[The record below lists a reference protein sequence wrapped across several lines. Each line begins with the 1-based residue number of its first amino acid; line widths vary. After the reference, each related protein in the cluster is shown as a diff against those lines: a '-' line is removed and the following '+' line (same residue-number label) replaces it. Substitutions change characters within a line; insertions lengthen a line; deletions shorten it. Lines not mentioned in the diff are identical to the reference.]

1 MMIKLKYVIGVFVL
15 FVSLLASSFALAQT
29 KTGERFRVDSIE
41 IEGNERVTDGTVLA
55 YLPVQV
61 GNEITLTTL
70 DQAITALFATNL
82 FSDVTIARNENRI
95 VISVKENPIINRIN
109 IEGNDILTDEQLL
122 EELDIQPRRVYTR
135 DIAIRASKKL
145 LDIYRLSGR
154 FAAEVVPK
162 IIRLENN
169 RVDLV
174 FEVDE
179 GELIKIESI
188 RFIGNQN
195 FSDLALRQV
204 ISSRKRRWWA
214 FLSGAD
220 KYDPARL
227 DYDVRLL
234 RQFYLSRGYADINVE
249 RVQGGLL
256 RDRSGFAVTFAIDE
270 GPRYKLGDIS
280 FVSKID
286 NLDLSVLRDAVP
298 AEREEWYDSRAIE
311 EGLLNITNE
320 LGNLG
325 YAFVNVVPEPTTS
338 EDQKYVNV
346 LIRIGT
352 AQKNYVERI
361 EVVNNTRTLDS
372 VIRREMEIVEGDPFN
387 QLKIERSLRN
397 IRGLGYFKDVGVEA
411 LAGSSANSSILRV
424 DVEEQPTG
432 DFSLG
437 VGYSSIEK
445 GTLSLGINEKNF
457 LGSGRAVNFSASASD
472 TRADYRIGLSE
483 PYFLDRNLRGSIEIF
498 NESVE
503 ADTVDIDR
511 TGFASSVYFDAA
523 DDYYH
528 RVGYNL
534 AKNTT
539 TQKSTQARSLT
550 GEENKTLTSSSVR
563 YTLGRSTV
571 DNRFDP
577 TEGSLFEITE
587 EYSGLGGDVDFLK
600 TRLRAAYYKPLAFRK
615 FVLGIRGELGFV
627 DGLDDK
633 VTQSSRFYLGGR
645 KLRGFDSGGVG
656 PRDSGTLSAVG
667 GNKFYSGS
675 VELISSLGLSDDLGI
690 RWTVFSDFG
699 SVWDTDYSDGVIK
712 PNDNAM
718 RQTLGVGFLWDTAV
732 GPLTFFWADPIS
744 KESHDRTK
752 RFQFNIGTRF

>member
-1 MMIKLKYVIGVFVL
+1 MKLKNVIGVCIL
-15 FVSLLASSFALAQT
+15 FVSVLASSLALAQT
-29 KTGERFRVDSIE
+29 QTDDRFRVDSIE

-55 YLPVQV
+55 YLPVEV

-109 IEGNDILTDEQLL
+109 IEGNDILTDERLL

-135 DIAIRASKKL
+135 DIAIQASKKL

-162 IIRLENN
+162 VIRLENN

-188 RFIGNQN
+188 RFIGNKN
-195 FSDLALRQV
+195 FSDIALRQV

-234 RQFYLSRGYADINVE
+234 RQFYLSRGYADINVD

-256 RDRSGFAVTFAIDE
+256 RDRSGFAVTFAVDE

-280 FVSKID
+280 FASEIE
-286 NLDLSVLRDAVP
+286 NLDLSVLRNAVP
-298 AEREEWYDSRAIE
+298 AKREEWYDSRAIE

-338 EDQKYVNV
+338 EDQQYVNV

-397 IRGLGYFKDVGVEA
+397 IRGLGYFKNAGVEA
-411 LAGSSANSSILRV
+411 LPGSSANSSILRV

-445 GTLSLGINEKNF
+445 GTVSLGINEKNF
-457 LGSGRAVNFSASASD
+457 LGSGRAVTFSASASD
-472 TRADYRIGLSE
+472 TRTDYRIGLTE
-483 PYFLDRNLRGSIEIF
+483 PYFLDRNLRGSIEVF

-503 ADTVDIDR
+503 ADTVDIGR

-528 RVGYNL
+528 RIGYNL

-539 TQKSTQARSLT
+539 TQESTQATSLT

-563 YTLGRSTV
+563 YTLGRNTV

-577 TEGSLFEITE
+577 TEGSILEITE
-587 EYSGLGGDVDFLK
+587 EYSGLGGDVNFLK

-615 FVLGIRGELGFV
+615 FVLGMRGELGFV

-633 VTQSSRFYLGGR
+633 VTQSSRFSLGGR

-656 PRDSGTLSAVG
+656 PRDIGTSSAVG
-667 GNKFYSGS
+667 GNKFYSGT
-675 VELISSLGLSDDLGI
+675 VEVISSLGLSDDLGI